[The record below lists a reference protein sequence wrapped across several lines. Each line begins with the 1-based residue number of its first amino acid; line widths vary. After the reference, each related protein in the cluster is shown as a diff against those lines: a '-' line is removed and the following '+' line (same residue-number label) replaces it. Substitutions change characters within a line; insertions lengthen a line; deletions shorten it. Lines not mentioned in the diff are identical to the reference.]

1 MKLTIPILRLSNVKI
16 CFCSPTVAMI
26 VTIGFLNCPNIPT
39 LCYNYECDDSYS
51 KVIQILKFVCA
62 PLLGC

>member
-1 MKLTIPILRLSNVKI
+1 MKLTIPILRLSNIKI
-16 CFCSPTVAMI
+16 CFYSPTVAMI

-39 LCYNYECDDSYS
+39 LCYNYDSDDSYS
-51 KVIQILKFVCA
+51 NAIQILKFVCA